1 MIKQTSFIALFFL
14 LLACNNT
21 NHATTNHAPVI
32 TEPCCTL
39 LPCVFNEEM
48 SKTRED
54 SIRRNMNVGV
64 LTRRLDSLFSYRVAA
79 GFNGNV
85 LIEKNGIIIYKK
97 SFGIENYASRIL
109 LSENSK
115 FQLASISKQFTA
127 IAILKLVEDN
137 KLGLS
142 TSVDQFFAGFPYKN
156 ITIQS
161 LLSHRSGLPEYM
173 HVFSN
178 KAKPY
183 VVATNQDI
191 IKWFIT
197 DKPPV
202 ASPVNSKFEYCNSNY
217 CLLAAIV
224 EKVSGQD
231 FASFMRQQIF
241 LPLGMTNSY
250 VITTND
256 PLINEHKT
264 FGYTPKWEVHGL
276 DFFDGVVGDKGV
288 YTTTSDMYTWSKML
302 RSSCLVS
309 KETLTQMFLPRS
321 FEKPGRKNYGYG
333 FRLLDAQNDSTKII
347 YHNGWWKGYN
357 TSFYMSPFAKYT
369 IVVLGNKFNKT
380 VYQAQPIIDI
390 LTGKISESIEGLE
403 GTD

>member
-1 MIKQTSFIALFFL
+1 MIKRTSFITLFFL
-14 LLACNNT
+14 LLACNNSNHAKP
-21 NHATTNHAPVI
+21 NHATVLN
-32 TEPCCTL
+32 EQCCNL
-39 LPCVFNEEM
+39 LPCVFDQELN
-48 SKTRED
+48 KAKED
-54 SIRRNMNVGV
+54 SIRCYMNAGV
-64 LTRRLDSLFSYRVAA
+64 LSRRLDSLFSYRVAA

-97 SFGIENYASRIL
+97 SFGIENYASKSL
-109 LSENSK
+109 LNENSK

-127 IAILKLVEDN
+127 IAILKLVEEN

-142 TSVDQFFAGFPYKN
+142 NTVDQFFTGFPYKN

-197 DKPPV
+197 DKPPI
-202 ASPVNSKFEYCNSNY
+202 ASIVNTKFEYCNSNY

-231 FASFMRQQIF
+231 FASFMRKNIF
-241 LPLGMTNSY
+241 LPLGMKNSFI
-250 VITTND
+250 ITSDD
-256 PLINEHKT
+256 PLINEHRT
-264 FGYTPKWEVHGL
+264 FGYTPTWETHGL

-288 YTTTSDMYTWSKML
+288 FTTTGDMYTWSKML
-302 RSSCLVS
+302 QSSCLIS
-309 KETLTQMFLPRS
+309 KETLSQMFLPRS

-369 IVVLGNKFNKT
+369 IIVLGNKFNKT

-390 LTGKISESIEGLE
+390 LTGKLSSSSESLE
-403 GTD
+403 SSD

>member
-1 MIKQTSFIALFFL
+1 MIKRTSFISLFFL

-21 NHATTNHAPVI
+21 NHAKTNHTPVS
-32 TEPCCTL
+32 TESCCAL
-39 LPCVFNEEM
+39 LPCVFNGETNKI
-48 SKTRED
+48 SED
-54 SIRRNMNVGV
+54 SVKRSMNVDV

-97 SFGIENYASRIL
+97 SFGIENYASRTL
-109 LSENSK
+109 LNENSK

-127 IAILKLVEDN
+127 IAILKLVEEN
-137 KLGLS
+137 RLS
-142 TSVDQFFAGFPYKN
+142 LSNTVDQFFEGFPYQN
-156 ITIQS
+156 ITILS

-202 ASPVNSKFEYCNSNY
+202 ASLVNTKFEYCNSNY

-231 FASFMRQQIF
+231 FASFMRQHIF

-256 PLINEHKT
+256 PLINDHKT
-264 FGYTPKWEVHGL
+264 YGYTPKWEVHGL
-276 DFFDGVVGDKGV
+276 DFFDGVVGDKGI

-369 IVVLGNKFNKT
+369 IIVLGNKFNKT
-380 VYQAQPIIDI
+380 VYQAQPVIDI
-390 LTGKISESIEGLE
+390 LTGKLSESIEGLE
-403 GTD
+403 GSD